1 MPARY
6 LINLNKYS
14 YLLCFDNQ
22 VISPKDIAMPTK
34 KTSSMLIRDIPMDVW
49 ERIDRLCR
57 HKNMK
62 RRDFVE
68 QALRFFEGE
77 EPPHYVRRSE
87 PIQPPDIDGLKRDV
101 EGLKREIIKNRIED
115 RTRSE
120 RPTKPIIKSVE
131 PVDSVKPKKEA
142 PSYEE
147 KGKKVLTTVFCWGL
161 DDIGGRR
168 R

>member
-6 LINLNKYS
+6 LINLNNNNHLS
-14 YLLCFDNQ
+14 CFDNQ
-22 VISPKDIAMPTK
+22 VISPKDIAMPEK

-49 ERIDRLCR
+49 ERIDKLCR
-57 HKNMK
+57 RKNMK

-77 EPPHYVRRSE
+77 ETPDYVKKIE
-87 PIQPPDIDGLKRDV
+87 PIQQPEIVRIMRDV
-101 EGLKREIIKNRIED
+101 EGLKREIIKNKIED
-115 RTRSE
+115 RTRPE
-120 RPTKPIIKSVE
+120 RPSELTIKST
-131 PVDSVKPKKEA
+131 DSVESKKET
-142 PSYEE
+142 PLYEE
-147 KGKKVLTTVFCWGL
+147 KGKKALTTVFCWGL

>member
-1 MPARY
+1 
-6 LINLNKYS
+6 
-14 YLLCFDNQ
+14 
-22 VISPKDIAMPTK
+22 
-34 KTSSMLIRDIPMDVW
+34 
-49 ERIDRLCR
+49 
-57 HKNMK
+57 MK

-77 EPPHYVRRSE
+77 EVPDYVRRSE
-87 PIQPPDIDGLKRDV
+87 PVQPPDVDILKRDI

-120 RPTKPIIKSVE
+120 RPSEQMIKS
-131 PVDSVKPKKEA
+131 VDSVKSKEEA

>member
-1 MPARY
+1 
-6 LINLNKYS
+6 
-14 YLLCFDNQ
+14 
-22 VISPKDIAMPTK
+22 MPTK

-77 EPPHYVRRSE
+77 EPPNYVRRSE
-87 PIQPPDIDGLKRDV
+87 PVQPPDIDRLKRDV
-101 EGLKREIIKNRIED
+101 EGLKREIIKNKIED

-120 RPTKPIIKSVE
+120 RSRKPMIKSVE
-131 PVDSVKPKKEA
+131 SVESKKEA

-147 KGKKVLTTVFCWGL
+147 KGKKALTTVFCWGL